1 MSIDQVMVLTLLV
14 SFSCCL
20 DPKCEYRLLPTVSY
34 SRRDSS
40 HPQSVAVGD
49 FNSDGHMDVVVANLG
64 FDNVDIFIGYGNN
77 SFANQTTYSM
87 GIGSTPRMVAVG
99 DFNNDNRSDI
109 AVANFGTHSIVILFG
124 DGNGSF
130 PNQTTIETSSSR
142 PFYVVVGDFNND
154 RCFDVAFTGYGT
166 NIIHVALGF
175 GNGTFETILIHLFT
189 GYDSLPYSMAVNDFN
204 KDGRLDIAVTNSGT
218 DNIGLFF
225 GYGNGTFTDQI
236 IYTTGA
242 YSRPFSIAVADLNHD
257 TYVDI
262 TIVNRKANNMKI
274 FLGHG
279 NGSFV
284 QTAVYSTGGN
294 SNPIFIA
301 IADFNNDNKSDITI
315 VNNGT
320 NRLVL
325 LFGYGDGTFADPAAF
340 STGPLSSPY
349 SIGVADFNSDNQLDV
364 VIANQQNN
372 NIKVFNSYTTA
383 TFASEV
389 TFPTSKNSSSIN
401 VFFISTGSQSDPVSL
416 VISDFNNDNQLD
428 IAVANFETST
438 VAVLLGSKNGRYSS
452 PTFYS
457 TGDDSHP
464 FSIIVADFN
473 NDDQLDLAVANVDTH
488 NVGIFLG
495 YGDGEFSPQI
505 TYFTGTDSLPA
516 CVAAGD
522 FNKDGWLDIAVA
534 NNVVDNI
541 GILLGN
547 GKGEFSLQTTC
558 FTGTGSSPSSIAID
572 DFNADGQLD
581 MAVANFGTNNID
593 IFLGYGNGT
602 FSPQTTYDTGTDS
615 NPISIV
621 SGDLNNDGILD
632 LVVANIGSN
641 NVGVFLGYGSGEFS
655 SQTAYFTGTD
665 SYPISVAVGDVNN
678 DGLLDIGVAN
688 FHKNAVGIFLNYGNG
703 TFSSQMVYPIAVSAY
718 PRSIIINDFN
728 KDNLADI
735 VVADDLTNNIAI
747 LLGQGTGY
755 FPNITYPTKTPIC
768 SMLVAVGDVNA
779 DGRQDVIVA
788 NYDTDSVGILRG
800 YGDGSFESQQIL
812 STGNGSSPSSIVVND
827 LNNDGRLDI
836 LVANSGTNNI
846 GIFIGIGYGQFSSPI
861 TYSMGLNSN
870 PTFVVTADFNNDSRL
885 DIAVANTGTNN
896 VCILLANTDGNFSS
910 QHTYF
915 TGKNSQPVYLAVV
928 DFNNDDRL
936 DIAVV
941 NAKINAVGILLG
953 HGNGT
958 FQNQKTFSTGA
969 YSNPTSLAVGD
980 LDKDGDMDIVVANT
994 QAQEEHILV
1003 LLGDGHGNFSN
1014 YGKYVTATDSQLC
1027 SVVIGHFNNDTKLD
1041 MAVAN
1046 NGTKEIGIFLGYGDG
1061 TFSTQTN
1068 YLTTNNSRPISITIG
1083 DFNNDN
1089 LSDLAVANYGT
1100 QIVGIFLAKMDTN
1113 LVDKN
1118 TYFTGSAASPGSI
1131 ALADY
1136 NNDNHLDIV
1145 VGNDGTHDIDLFIN
1159 DGNGNFSVQTVYL
1172 GDSTFHPTSIVVHDF
1187 NSDTRLD
1194 LAIANSATDTIT
1206 LLYGENNGTFPN
1218 SKVFPTGINSG
1229 PQSIAAGDFNHDN
1242 RTDIAVAY
1250 SDSGSVN
1257 LLLRIDTGALR
1268 SMKDLSTGSDS
1279 KPHGLTVADFDN
1291 DSRLDIAVANNGKA
1305 NIQFFFGFG
1314 NGSFSEPI
1322 TIFLGQGIFPQ
1333 WVGSGDFNN
1342 DQHLDVVVSS
1352 NVSPTPVIVLLGDG
1366 KRSFRVVLTNGVGR
1380 TYMGAVGD
1388 FNGDSQLD
1396 VVLCQ
1401 PWTDAIAILLGYG
1414 NGTFRSPTIYPT
1426 GGGSYPL
1433 GITVGDFN
1441 NDSRLDI
1448 AVVNPNNW
1456 NIGVIL
1462 RHGDGTLA
1470 NQILYATSPYGTP
1483 TSATTGDFDND
1494 GRLDIA
1500 IGIYGSNSLGVL
1512 FGLGNGTFW
1521 PLTIYPAGDGSMTQW
1536 IDATDINN
1544 DGRLDIIVTNTD
1556 NSNLGIILG
1565 HANGTFFN
1573 RITYPVGKN
1582 SYPFSIGLGDFN
1594 NDSRIDVAVANML
1607 SDNIGI
1613 LLGYTSV
1620 DFVSTAAT
1628 SIGEGSQPVSIAVGY
1643 FNNDMHLDVV
1653 VADPGTD
1660 SIVVLYGSGYG
1671 TFPRQKVYYSTGN
1684 GSDPNWVAVNDFNH
1698 DQYLDIAVVNS
1709 GTNNI
1714 AIFLGYKD
1722 GTFSRPTAYPTGDS
1736 SAPVSLT
1743 VDHFNDD
1750 VHLDLAVANFGN
1762 NNVCLMF
1769 GYGNGSFASPE
1780 CHTSGY
1786 DSRPFAV
1793 ASGDVNGDN
1802 LTDVVFADKGS
1813 SKIEILTKI
1822 C

>member
-1 MSIDQVMVLTLLV
+1 
-14 SFSCCL
+14 
-20 DPKCEYRLLPTVSY
+20 
-34 SRRDSS
+34 
-40 HPQSVAVGD
+40 
-49 FNSDGHMDVVVANLG
+49 MDMVVANFG
-64 FDNVDIFIGYGNN
+64 FDNVSIFMASGNN

-109 AVANFGTHSIVILFG
+109 VVANYGTHRIVILFG
-124 DGNGSF
+124 VGNGSF
-130 PNQTTIETSSSR
+130 PSQTTIGTSSSR

-154 RCFDVAFTGYGT
+154 RCSDIAFVGYGT
-166 NIIHVALGF
+166 NIIHVVLGF
-175 GNGTFETILIHLFT
+175 GDGTFRTIITSLFT

-225 GYGNGTFTDQI
+225 GCGNGTFTDQI

-242 YSRPFSIAVADLNHD
+242 YSRPFSIAVADLNND
-257 TYVDI
+257 SYLDFA
-262 TIVNRKANNMKI
+262 IVNAKANNMKI
-274 FLGHG
+274 FLGHA

-284 QTAVYSTGGN
+284 QTAVYSTGRN
-294 SNPIFIA
+294 SNPLFVA
-301 IADFNNDNKSDITI
+301 IADFNNDDKPDITI

-320 NRLVL
+320 NSLLLLV
-325 LFGYGDGTFADPAAF
+325 GYGDGTFTDPKEY
-340 STGPLSSPY
+340 STGPQSSPY
-349 SIGVADFNSDNQLDV
+349 WIGIADFNNDDQMDIV
-364 VIANQQNN
+364 VANYQNN
-372 NIKVFNSYTTA
+372 NIKVFNSRTNV
-383 TFASEV
+383 TFGSET
-389 TFPTSKNSSSIN
+389 TFPTNKDSSASG
-401 VFFISTGSQSDPVSL
+401 VSFISTGSYSSPISL
-416 VISDFNNDNQLD
+416 VCGDFNKDNQLD
-428 IAVANFETST
+428 IAVANPDANN
-438 VAVLLGSKNGRYSS
+438 VGVILGLKNDRFSS
-452 PTFYS
+452 PVLYPT
-457 TGDDSHP
+457 DDKSFP
-464 FSIIVADFN
+464 YSIIIADFN
-473 NDDQLDLAVANVDTH
+473 NDDQLDLAVANLHTH
-488 NVGIFLG
+488 NIGVFLG
-495 YGDGEFSPQI
+495 YGDGEFSPQT
-505 TYFTGTDSLPA
+505 TYLTGTYSSPR

-522 FNKDGWLDIAVA
+522 FNEDGWVDIAVA
-534 NNVVDNI
+534 NSGLNNI

-558 FTGTGSSPSSIAID
+558 FTGNGSAPPSIAVSH
-572 DFNADGQLD
+572 FNADGQLD
-581 MAVANFGTNNID
+581 IAVANFGRGNIG

-602 FSPQTTYDTGTDS
+602 FSPQTTYDTGTHS
-615 NPISIV
+615 NPMSIV
-621 SGDLNNDGILD
+621 TGDLNNDGILD
-632 LVVANIGSN
+632 LVVANFGTN
-641 NVGVFLGYGSGEFS
+641 NVGVFLGYGSGQFL
-655 SQTAYFTGTD
+655 SQTTYFTGID
-665 SYPISVAVGDVNN
+665 SSPISVAVDDLNN
-678 DGLLDIGVAN
+678 DGLSDIGVAN
-688 FHKNAVGIFLNYGNG
+688 FHKNTVGIFLNYGNR
-703 TFSSQMVYPIAVSAY
+703 TFSPQMIYSLEIDAY
-718 PRSIIINDFN
+718 PRSIIITDFN
-728 KDNLADI
+728 KDNLPDI
-735 VVADDLTNNIAI
+735 VVANELTKNIVI
-747 LLGQGTGY
+747 LFGQGAGY

-800 YGDGSFESQQIL
+800 YGDGSFESQSVL

-836 LVANSGTNNI
+836 LVANSGMNNI
-846 GIFIGIGYGQFSSPI
+846 GMFFGYGNGQFSSQT
-861 TYSMGLNSN
+861 TYSMGWNSN

-885 DIAVANTGTNN
+885 DIAVANIGTNN

-915 TGKNSQPVYLAVV
+915 TGNDSRPIYLAVA

-980 LDKDGDMDIVVANT
+980 LDKDGNMDIVIANT
-994 QAQEEHILV
+994 QAQEEHVLV

-1014 YGKYVTATDSQLC
+1014 YGKYVTGTGSQLC
-1027 SVVIGHFNNDTKLD
+1027 SVVIGHFNNDTQLD
-1041 MAVAN
+1041 MAIAN
-1046 NGTKEIGIFLGYGDG
+1046 NGTNEIGIFLGYGDG
-1061 TFSTQTN
+1061 TFSTQRK
-1068 YLTTNNSRPISITIG
+1068 YPTTNNSRPISIAIG

-1089 LSDLAVANYGT
+1089 LTDLAVANYGT
-1100 QIVGIFLAKMDTN
+1100 QIVGIFPANMETN
-1113 LVDKN
+1113 FVDKN
-1118 TYFTGSAASPGSI
+1118 TYSTGSAASPESI
-1131 ALADY
+1131 ALADFT
-1136 NNDNHLDIV
+1136 NDNQLDIV

-1159 DGNGNFSVQTVYL
+1159 DGNGNFSIQTVYL
-1172 GDSTFHPTSIVVHDF
+1172 GDSAFRPTSIIVDDF
-1187 NSDTRLD
+1187 NSDTQLD
-1194 LAIANSATDTIT
+1194 LAIADAATDTIT
-1206 LLYGENNGTFPN
+1206 LLYGESNGTFPY
-1218 SKVFPTGINSG
+1218 SKAFPTGMYSG
-1229 PQSIAAGDFNHDN
+1229 PQSIVAGDFNHDN

-1250 SDSGSVN
+1250 SNSGSVN
-1257 LLLRIDTGALR
+1257 LLLKIDTGALQ
-1268 SMKDLSTGSDS
+1268 SVEDLSTGSDS

-1291 DSRLDIAVANNGKA
+1291 DGNLDIAVANNGKA
-1305 NIQFFFGFG
+1305 NVEFFFGFG

-1333 WVGSGDFNN
+1333 WLGSGDFNN
-1342 DQHLDVVVSS
+1342 DQHLDVVVSN

-1366 KRSFRVVLTNGVGR
+1366 NRSFGVVTTNGVGP

-1401 PWTDAIAILLGYG
+1401 PWSNAIAILLGYG

-1426 GGGSYPL
+1426 GDGSYP
-1433 GITVGDFN
+1433 IWVTVDDFN

-1448 AVVNPNNW
+1448 AVVNPNLW
-1456 NIGVIL
+1456 NIGIL
-1462 RHGDGTLA
+1462 LGHGDGTFA
-1470 NQILYATSPYGTP
+1470 NQTPYSTNAYGTSN
-1483 TSATTGDFDND
+1483 SATTGDFDND

-1521 PLTIYPAGDGSMTQW
+1521 PLTIYPAGDGSLVQW
-1536 IDATDINN
+1536 IDAVDIND

-1573 RITYPVGKN
+1573 RITYPVGIN

-1594 NDSRIDVAVANML
+1594 NDGRIDVVVSNML
-1607 SDNIGI
+1607 SDNMGI
-1613 LLGYTSV
+1613 LLGYASV

-1628 SIGEGSQPVSIAVGY
+1628 SIGEGSQPVSIAAGD
-1643 FNNDMHLDVV
+1643 FNNDTHLDVV

-1660 SIVVLYGSGYG
+1660 NIVLLYGSGYG
-1671 TFPRQKVYYSTGN
+1671 TFSSQKFYYSTGN

-1698 DQYLDIAVVNS
+1698 DQYLDIAVVNA

-1722 GTFSRPTAYPTGDS
+1722 GTFSRPTTYPTGS
-1736 SAPVSLT
+1736 SSLPVSLT
-1743 VDHFNDD
+1743 VGHFNDD
-1750 VHLDLAVANFGN
+1750 THLDLAVANFGN
-1762 NNVCLMF
+1762 NNACLMF

-1780 CHTSGY
+1780 CYTSGY
-1786 DSRPFAV
+1786 NSRPFAV
-1793 ASGDVNGDN
+1793 VSGDVNGDN
-1802 LTDVVFADKGS
+1802 LPDVIIANKDS